1 MVILSLINYQDQAL
15 VLNYVHQVSLI
26 KLLLLSQKTHFCQ
39 KQGLVIMWIRA
50 RTFMAKIDCIRLSY
64 SFSCLKIGFCI
75 EHFQCLLAYGEG
87 ASLALVGNP
96 SSYGVTIKMPY
107 EVDVLHGPASHP
119 IFSYWVG

>member
-1 MVILSLINYQDQAL
+1 
-15 VLNYVHQVSLI
+15 
-26 KLLLLSQKTHFCQ
+26 
-39 KQGLVIMWIRA
+39 
-50 RTFMAKIDCIRLSY
+50 MAKIDCIKLSY

-75 EHFQCLLAYGEG
+75 EHFQCLLACGEG